1 MIAHL
6 KGDLLEKAADYVI
19 ISAGGV
25 GYHVKLSQISLRTI
39 PQNCKDIALYIYT
52 HVREDQLSLFGFTS
66 KDEKAIFLRLLD
78 VSGIGP
84 KMALSIL
91 SGLTPHEIVQAV
103 VKEDIARLNAIP
115 GVGKKTSERIIVD
128 LKDRFIKDF
137 GEMGSDKGINK
148 PLYNDALSA
157 LINLGYQRQ
166 TAEKTLINIGFDK
179 YSTVQAVIKQAL
191 KELGQ
196 KSI

>member
-6 KGDLLEKAADYVI
+6 RGDILEKAADYVI
-19 ISAGGV
+19 VSAGGV
-25 GYHVKLSQISLRTI
+25 GYHVTLSQISLRSI
-39 PQNCKDIALYIYT
+39 SQNSKDISLYIYT

-66 KDEKAIFLRLLD
+66 KEEKAVFLRLLD

-84 KMALSIL
+84 KMALAIL
-91 SGLTPHEIVQAV
+91 SGLTPNEIVQAV

-137 GEMGSDKGINK
+137 GEIGSGKEINK

-157 LINLGYQRQ
+157 LRNM
-166 TAEKTLINIGFDK
+166 AEKTLANIGLDK
-179 YSTVQAVIKQAL
+179 YSTVQAVIKHAL